1 MEIARD
7 SVVSFHYRLANGDG
21 EALESSHD
29 GAPRTYLHGH
39 GNIIPGLEQEMA
51 GKSAGAHFTTT
62 IAPALAYGERREAA
76 VARVQM
82 KQVRTR
88 GRLHPGQTI
97 AVETAHGL
105 RQVKVIKAGHSV
117 VDVDANHPLA
127 GVTLTFEIDIVEVR
141 AATAEELA
149 HGHVHGPGGHHH

>member
-1 MEIARD
+1 MEIAQD
-7 SVVSFHYRLANGDG
+7 SVVSFHYRLANGEG

-29 GAPRTYLHGH
+29 GEPMTYLHGH

-51 GKSAGAHFTTT
+51 GKSAGAHFTAT
-62 IAPALAYGERREAA
+62 IAPALAYGEYREDA

-82 KQVRTR
+82 KHVKTR
-88 GRLHPGQTI
+88 GRLQPGQTI
-97 AVETAHGL
+97 AVETAHGM

-149 HGHVHGPGGHHH
+149 HGHGPGGHHH